1 MEAPVSICP
10 CFAFKLLNVRKQM
23 HKHKLIQEM
32 AVDNGS
38 KIVLL
43 LLDGL
48 GGLPLKPGGPTELE
62 AARTPNMD
70 ALTARATIGLSEV
83 VAPAFSPGSGP
94 GHLAL
99 FGYDP
104 LEQMIGRGVLEALGI
119 GFDLQPTDV
128 AVRCNFCT
136 LDDQGNISDRR
147 AGRISSEE
155 GARRVAL
162 LRQIQLPGIE
172 VFVDPVKEYRFTL
185 VLRGAGLSDEIPDTD
200 PQRTGVPPL
209 PIQAE
214 APSAEK
220 TAELLRQWWA
230 EANKILADH
239 PPANSCTLRGIAKD
253 PGLTPFP
260 EIYKLK
266 SAAVAVYPM
275 YKGVARLVGMDVID
289 HTAETPA
296 EQFAVVKQHWADYD
310 FFFVHIKKTDSYGE
324 DGNFEGKVGVIEAV
338 DQALPQLLDLKP
350 DVLVIT
356 GDHSTPAKLK
366 RHSWHPVPLLLAADS
381 ARFGSST
388 TFGETSCSQGT
399 LGQIRHIDIMPLA
412 LAHALRLDK
421 FGA

>member
-1 MEAPVSICP
+1 
-10 CFAFKLLNVRKQM
+10 M

-38 KIVLL
+38 KIILL

-48 GGLPLKPGGPTELE
+48 GGLPLQPGGPTELE
-62 AARTPNMD
+62 AAHTPNMD
-70 ALTARATIGLSEV
+70 ALTARATIGLSDV

-104 LEQMIGRGVLEALGI
+104 LEQMIGRGVLEALGV
-119 GFDLQPTDV
+119 GFKLQPNDV

-136 LDDQGNISDRR
+136 LDEQGNISDRR

-155 GARRVAL
+155 GARRVEL
-162 LRQIQLPGIE
+162 LRQIKLPGVE
-172 VFVDPVKEYRFTL
+172 VFVDPVKEYRFTM
-185 VLRGAGLSDEIPDTD
+185 VLRGEGLSDEIPDTD

-214 APSAEK
+214 APAAEK

-230 EANKILADH
+230 EANKILAAH

-260 EIYKLK
+260 EIYKMR

-275 YKGVARLVGMDVID
+275 YKGVARLVGMDVIEHD
-289 HTAETPA
+289 AETPA
-296 EQFAVVKQHWADYD
+296 EQFEVVKQHWDAYD

-324 DGNFEGKVGVIEAV
+324 DGNFAGKVGVIEAV
-338 DQALPQLLDLKP
+338 DQALPHLLELNP
-350 DVLVIT
+350 DVLIIT

-366 RHSWHPVPLLLAADS
+366 RHSWHPVPVLLAADS
-381 ARFGSST
+381 ARFGSAT

-399 LGQIRHIDIMPLA
+399 LGQIRHVDIMPLA
-412 LAHALRLDK
+412 LAHAMRLDK